1 MTAAAAAIT
10 EVRKEDREDTRK
22 GRDSM
27 RESQGDIYQGE

>member
-10 EVRKEDREDTRK
+10 EVRKEDREDTQER

-27 RESQGDIYQGE
+27 RES